1 MKVYLNKNTL
11 KLLKHIEKSHKKKLV
26 LRPIRIPFKAMI
38 FAAGSPSRL
47 HMLYA
52 KLEEE
57 HGLARHALSIY
68 NRATKAVEEKARCGW
83 WMALGDESTTRPGKR

>member
-1 MKVYLNKNTL
+1 MEHKCHAVTYKKSKVRLHFSIFSSSQIQAELMVLVPTSG
-11 KLLKHIEKSHKKKLV
+11 ITKSV
-26 LRPIRIPFKAMI
+26 VF
-38 FAAGSPSRL
+38 PSVANSVCRL

-68 NRATKAVEEKARCGW
+68 NRATKAVEEKADGMR
-83 WMALGDESTTRPGKR
+83 

>member
-1 MKVYLNKNTL
+1 MEHKCHALTYKKSKVRLHFT
-11 KLLKHIEKSHKKKLV
+11 IFS
-26 LRPIRIPFKAMI
+26 IRGISI
-38 FAAGSPSRL
+38 SCNSVCRL

-68 NRATKAVEEKARCGW
+68 NRATKAVEEKANGMR
-83 WMALGDESTTRPGKR
+83 

>member
-1 MKVYLNKNTL
+1 MEHKCHALTYKKSKVRLHFTMFSSSQIQAEL
-11 KLLKHIEKSHKKKLV
+11 MVLV
-26 LRPIRIPFKAMI
+26 PTS
-38 FAAGSPSRL
+38 GVCRL

-68 NRATKAVEEKARCGW
+68 NRATKAVEEKANGMR
-83 WMALGDESTTRPGKR
+83 